1 MIVNYNWLKEYVGAA
16 LPKAA
21 EVDRLLTEHAFEI
34 EEVTEVKVNAE
45 GREGALGQAGE
56 TVIDVDV
63 LPNRASDCL
72 CHRGIARELATILDV
87 QLEKDPLADEPSLTQ
102 TDKITVNI
110 ADTNACPR
118 FTASLLTGIEVKE
131 SPDWLKTRLE
141 SLGQRSIN
149 NVVDATNYVMYA
161 MGQPLHAYDAD
172 LFPQVDGTWQFG
184 VRYGNEGEVVE
195 ILPEGGSDEPRRVE
209 CVGTEL
215 LIVDESSNTPIGLA
229 GVKGGNYAGVHAG
242 TTNIIIEAAHFHPTI
257 TRKTARRLGIVID
270 ASKRFE
276 NECSREL
283 PPYGQF
289 EIIEL
294 IKQIAGGE
302 YEGTLDAYPEKQT
315 ATAVEVRL
323 SKVNALLGLELTLE
337 EIKSIIVRTGSEVVD
352 KMNAEGREGALGQ
365 KDAETLTCTGPWE
378 RTDLLIEEDFIEE
391 VGRLYGLLNIVS
403 VTPDAD
409 MAAAVNVRQ
418 YYSEQVRQT
427 LLAAGF
433 SEVITSSFQK
443 KDIIQLRNALASD
456 KSYVRS
462 TLTINMH
469 QVLDAN
475 FSHTDLLGIRS
486 VQAFEIGTVFSKVNA
501 EGREGA
507 LGCKTETEV
516 GEHLSLAI
524 GVRQKG
530 NGYTPKDDAPLQA
543 AIADLQDSLGV
554 DLEFTIEKG
563 VAEIDLSAV
572 VATLPVPDAYTPMVE
587 RTAATYTPTSSYPA
601 MARDIALWVSE
612 GTSAGEVIN
621 ALRTP
626 AGDLCVRIDLFD
638 EFTKDGRTSF
648 AFRLVFQSQSKTLTD
663 AEVGEVMD
671 AVNATVEEQ
680 GWEVR

>member
-16 LPKAA
+16 LPEPT
-21 EVDRLLTEHAFEI
+21 EVAQLLTAHAFEI
-34 EEVTEVKVNAE
+34 EEVEEV
-45 GREGALGQAGE
+45 AGE

-63 LPNRASDCL
+63 LPNRSSDCL

-87 QLEKDPLADEPSLTQ
+87 SLEKDPLQESPVLIE
-102 TDKITVNI
+102 TDKISVNI
-110 ADTNACPR
+110 TDTEACPR
-118 FTASLLTGIEVKE
+118 FTASLVTGIKVGE

-149 NVVDATNYVMYA
+149 NIVDATNYVMYA
-161 MGQPLHAYDAD
+161 IGQPLHAYDAD
-172 LFPQVDGTWQFG
+172 LFPQVDGKWQFG

-195 ILPEGGSDEPRRVE
+195 ILPEGGSTEPRQIT

-229 GVKGGNYAGVHAG
+229 GVKGGQFAGVHTG
-242 TTNIIIEAAHFHPTI
+242 TTNIIIEAAHFHPTV

-283 PPYGQF
+283 PPYAQS

-294 IKQIAGGE
+294 IKQTAGGE
-302 YEGTLDAYPEKQT
+302 YQGTIDVYAHKKENP
-315 ATAVEVRL
+315 AVDVRV
-323 SKVNALLGLELTLE
+323 SKTNALLGLELTQDQ
-337 EIKSIIVRTGSEVVD
+337 IRDIIIRTGSAVSE
-352 KMNAEGREGALGQ
+352 KEPG
-365 KDAETLTCTGPWE
+365 TLVCTGPWE

-391 VGRLYGLLNIVS
+391 VGRLYGLDNITS
-403 VTPDAD
+403 VVPATDV
-409 MAAAVNVRQ
+409 AVVVNPRQ
-418 YYSEQVRQT
+418 YYSEKIRQT
-427 LLAAGF
+427 LLGLGF

-443 KDIIQLRNALASD
+443 KDQIQLRNALASD

-462 TLTINMH
+462 SLSKNMH

-475 FSHTDLLGIRS
+475 FFHMDLLGIRS
-486 VQAFEIGTVFSKVNA
+486 VQTFEIGTVFDKVNA
-501 EGREGA
+501 GGREGA
-507 LGCKTETEV
+507 LGYKTDDGV
-516 GEHLSLAI
+516 SEHLSLAV

-530 NGYTPKDDAPLQA
+530 GGYTPKDDAPLQA
-543 AIADLQDSLGV
+543 AITSIEETVRANTPFKWS
-554 DLEFTIEKG
+554 IEKG

-572 VATLPVPDAYTPMVE
+572 IDSLPVPESYDAPVE
-587 RTAATYTPTSSYPA
+587 RTAATYSPVSPYPA

-612 GTSAGEVIN
+612 GVTDDAVMQAIKE
-621 ALRTP
+621 P

-638 EFTKDGRTSF
+638 EFTKDGRTSY
-648 AFRLVFQSQSKTLTD
+648 AFRIVFQSQTKTLTD
-663 AEVGEVMD
+663 VEIGEVMD
-671 AVNATVEEQ
+671 AVNVAVEEQ

>member
-1 MIVNYNWLKEYVGAA
+1 MIVNYNWLKEYVGAT
-16 LPKAA
+16 LPEAS

-34 EEVTEVKVNAE
+34 EEVTDV
-45 GREGALGQAGE
+45 AGE

-63 LPNRASDCL
+63 LPNRSSDCL

-87 QLEKDPLADEPSLTQ
+87 TLEKDILATKPDLTE
-102 TDKITVNI
+102 TDKISVNI
-110 ADTNACPR
+110 ADTSACPR
-118 FTASLLTGIEVKE
+118 FTASLVTGIEVKE

-149 NVVDATNYVMYA
+149 NIVDATNYVMYA

-184 VRYGNEGEVVE
+184 VRYGTVGEVVE
-195 ILPEGGSDEPRRVE
+195 ILPEGGSDEPRQVE
-209 CVGTEL
+209 CAGTEL

-229 GVKGGNYAGVHAG
+229 GVKGGNYAGVHSG

-283 PPYGQF
+283 PLYGQF

-302 YEGTLDAYPEKQT
+302 YEGTLDVYSEKYES
-315 ATAVEVRL
+315 TAVEVRI
-323 SKVNALLGLELTLE
+323 SKTNALLGLELSLA
-337 EIKSIIVRTGSEVVD
+337 EIKDIILRTGSTVID
-352 KMNAEGREGALGQ
+352 KDES
-365 KDAETLTCTGPWE
+365 TLVCTGPFE

-391 VGRLYGLLNIVS
+391 VGRLYGLSNIVS
-403 VTPDAD
+403 VVPDTD
-409 MAAAVNVRQ
+409 TVAAVNPRQ
-418 YYSEQVRQT
+418 YYSEKVRQT
-427 LLAAGF
+427 LLELGF

-443 KDIIQLRNALASD
+443 KDKIQLRNALASD

-462 TLTINMH
+462 TLSKNMH
-469 QVLDAN
+469 KVLDEN

-486 VQAFEIGTVFSKVNA
+486 VQIFEIGTVFSK
-501 EGREGA
+501 
-507 LGCKTETEV
+507 TETGV
-516 GEHLSLAI
+516 GEHLALSI

-530 NGYTPKDDAPLQA
+530 NGYTPKDDAPLQVA
-543 AIADLQDSLGV
+543 VDGLQEVLGTKHA
-554 DLEFTIEKG
+554 FTIEKG
-563 VAEIDLSAV
+563 VAEIDLSEV
-572 VATLPVPDAYTPMVE
+572 IVKLDVPVNYDAIVE
-587 RTAATYTPTSSYPA
+587 RTAATYSPVSQYPA

-612 GTSAGEVIN
+612 GINSDEVMS
-621 ALRTP
+621 ALRAP

-648 AFRLVFQSQSKTLTD
+648 AFRLVFQSKEMTLTD
-663 AEVGEVMD
+663 D
-671 AVNATVEEQ
+671 KVNAIMDEVNAAAEEQ